1 MELIEGLL
9 PRDGFA
15 IHYWTGGQAAAPLV
29 VFTHGATVD
38 HHEWDATLPLVG
50 EQFRVLAWD
59 VRGHGLSRP
68 AHFSL
73 AAAVDDLLALLD
85 TLQVTQA
92 IFVGHSMGGNLHQ
105 ELVFHH
111 SERVRALVCL
121 DCTWNFQKLTAL
133 ESFSLRIAGPIFK
146 IYPHKLLLDQSLA
159 VTATSKA
166 SQGLL
171 RPAMESLSK
180 DEFVQIMMATSACLH
195 YEPGYRID
203 KPLLLMVGDK
213 DATGN
218 IRKIMPVWAAQDP
231 IAAWSS
237 SPTRNTRPISMT
249 RHSSTRRCWI
259 FCKGSTTMNETL
271 NLLLNRKSIR
281 AYEEREISPEDRD
294 LLLQATSARRPRGT

>member
-15 IHYWTGGQAAAPLV
+15 IHYWVGGRAGAPLV

-68 AHFSL
+68 APFAL
-73 AAAVDDLLALLD
+73 AAAVADLIALLD
-85 TLQVTQA
+85 TLQVTRA

-105 ELVFHH
+105 EFVFHH
-111 SERVRALVCL
+111 PERVKALVCL

-133 ESFSLRIAGPIFK
+133 EAFSLRLAGPIFK

-159 VTATSKA
+159 VTATAKA
-166 SQGLL
+166 SQDLL
-171 RPAMESLSK
+171 RPAMASLSK

-203 KPLLLMVGDK
+203 KPLLLIVGDK

-218 IRKIMPVWAAQDP
+218 IRKIMPIWAVHEPDCRLVVIPNAKHAANLDDP
-231 IAAWSS
+231 ERFHAA
-237 SPTRNTRPISMT
+237 
-249 RHSSTRRCWI
+249 
-259 FCKGSTTMNETL
+259 
-271 NLLLNRKSIR
+271 LL
-281 AYEEREISPEDRD
+281 DF
-294 LLLQATSARRPRGT
+294 LQRINNDE